1 MEPKNR
7 ETNMPGIKQLIAAAL
22 LSLPLLAAANNV
34 TDLGVV
40 IPPEVFNQRGVS
52 QQPEPCLQCCI
63 YDNKSYTEG
72 AITKAEGILLQCSR
86 DNRVIGTN
94 PLIWQRIQP

>member
-1 MEPKNR
+1 MSL
-7 ETNMPGIKQLIAAAL
+7 TKQLLATVVL
-22 LSLPLLAAANNV
+22 LSLPLLASANNA
-34 TDLGVV
+34 TDLGIV
-40 IPPEVFNQRGVS
+40 IPPEVFNQRGVI

-63 YDNKSYTEG
+63 YDNKNYTEG
-72 AITKAEGILLQCSR
+72 AIIKTEGILLQCSR